1 MTAALRRDSIVY
13 SINKNV
19 NYLQIDLQ
27 CLLHGFKLGSRC
39 RVQTAGGVSC
49 RKWEMLNHS
58 PYGSAPH
65 QSRIFPT
72 PAELEWQELSVRD
85 TATHLHGLWA
95 HQSRHNSNYDRKLPK

>member
-1 MTAALRRDSIVY
+1 MTATLRGDCIV
-13 SINKNV
+13 SNINKNV
-19 NYLQIDLQ
+19 TYLQIDLQ
-27 CLLHGFKLGSRC
+27 CLLHGFELGSRC
-39 RVQTAGGVSC
+39 RVQTAGGILQEV
-49 RKWEMLNHS
+49 EMLNHS

-95 HQSRHNSNYDRKLPK
+95 HQSLHNSNYDRKLPK